1 MLIPNSCSF
10 IKFLFIPNSCS
21 FIKFLFIANS
31 CSSPILEVNNLSVQF
46 FTRQGIVYAVDEV
59 SFSLKQG
66 ETLGLVGESG
76 CGKTT
81 TVMGLMN
88 MVLSPG
94 KITGG
99 EILIEGT
106 DIVPLSEEEMRKK
119 IRWVKMAM
127 VFQGAM
133 NCLTPVYK
141 IGKQMMETLQEHQT
155 MDKEEAN
162 QRIVKYLNLV
172 GLSDDVTSRYP
183 HELSGGMKQRIVI
196 ATALFLEPQIVIC
209 DEPTTA
215 LDVVV
220 QAQII
225 NLLKRLKKQL
235 GLSVIFITHDLAT
248 EAEVADRLV
257 VMYAGKIMEIGT
269 NEQIYGEQGP
279 AHPYT
284 RKLLSAT
291 PRLHEKVEE
300 LAFIPGVPPDLI
312 NPPSGCR
319 FHPRC
324 LVVMK
329 KCEGEIPPLLEIEPG
344 HWSACWRN
352 IE

>member
-1 MLIPNSCSF
+1 MSNDLLN
-10 IKFLFIPNSCS
+10 
-21 FIKFLFIANS
+21 
-31 CSSPILEVNNLSVQF
+31 VNNLKIHF
-46 FTRQGIVYAVDEV
+46 FTRKGPVYAVDDI
-59 SFSLKQG
+59 SFSLQKG

-88 MVLSPG
+88 MVPSPG
-94 KITGG
+94 RIVDG
-99 EILIEGT
+99 EILVEGQ
-106 DIVPLSEEEMRKK
+106 DIVSLSDKVLREQ

-133 NCLTPVYK
+133 NSLTPVYT
-141 IGKQMMETLQEHQT
+141 IGRQMMETLQTHQK
-155 MDKEEAN
+155 MDKAEARR
-162 QRIVKYLNLV
+162 RILKYLNLV
-172 GLSDDVTSRYP
+172 GLAEDVMSRYP
-183 HELSGGMKQRIVI
+183 HELSGGMKQRVVI

-225 NLLKRLKKQL
+225 NLLKRLKQQL

-248 EAEVADRLV
+248 EAEVADRLLI
-257 VMYAGKIMEIGT
+257 MYAGKIMEIGT
-269 NEQIYGEQGP
+269 NQQIYGEQGP

-284 RKLLSAT
+284 QNLLNAT
-291 PRLHEKVEE
+291 PRLREKVTE
-300 LAFIPGVPPDLI
+300 LSFIPGTPPDLLH
-312 NPPSGCR
+312 PPSGCP

-324 LVVMK
+324 PVLME
-329 KCEGEIPPLLEIEPG
+329 KCRHECPPLFELG
-344 HWSACWRN
+344 KDHQSACWQTKG
-352 IE
+352 

>member
-1 MLIPNSCSF
+1 MPDYLLDVKDLKIH
-10 IKFLFIPNSCS
+10 FLTH
-21 FIKFLFIANS
+21 KG
-31 CSSPILEVNNLSVQF
+31 
-46 FTRQGIVYAVDEV
+46 TVYAVDDI
-59 SFSLKQG
+59 SFSLQKG

-88 MVLSPG
+88 MVSSPG
-94 KITGG
+94 KIVGG
-99 EILIEGT
+99 EILIEGQ
-106 DIVPLSEEEMRKK
+106 DIVPLPDKELRER

-133 NCLTPVYK
+133 NSLTPVYP
-141 IGKQMMETLQEHQT
+141 IGRQMMETLQTHQK
-155 MDKEEAN
+155 MDKHEAR
-162 QRIVKYLNLV
+162 QRILTYLNLV
-172 GLSDDVTSRYP
+172 GLAEDVISRYP
-183 HELSGGMKQRIVI
+183 HELSGGMKQRVVI

-225 NLLKRLKKQL
+225 NLLKRLKQQL

-269 NEQIYGEQGP
+269 NRQVYGEQGP

-284 RKLLSAT
+284 RNLLNAT
-291 PRLHEKVEE
+291 PRLHEKVTE
-300 LAFIPGVPPDLI
+300 LSFIPGAPPDLLH
-312 NPPSGCR
+312 PPAGCS

-324 LVVMK
+324 PVVRE
-329 KCEGEIPPLLEIEPG
+329 KCKTERPPMLEVEPG
-344 HWSACWRN
+344 HWSTCWRN
-352 IE
+352 TG